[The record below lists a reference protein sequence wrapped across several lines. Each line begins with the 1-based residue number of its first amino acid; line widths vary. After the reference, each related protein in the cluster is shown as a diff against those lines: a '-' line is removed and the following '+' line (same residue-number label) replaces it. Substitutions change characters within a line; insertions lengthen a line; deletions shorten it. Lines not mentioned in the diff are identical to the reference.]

1 MMLIRKWG
9 TTLLPE
15 WEHFFSCPY
24 RTGRSQKL
32 LVKCNIMAL
41 QLDPDQQQCVD
52 SSARHL
58 LVVAGPG
65 SGKTTMMAGKCASLL
80 QKGVAPESIIV
91 LTFTN
96 KAANELRT
104 RIKTNGSSGAGQIR
118 CGTYHGV
125 ALQLLRDYRVP
136 PFHDEVTLL
145 THNQHA
151 LDVFKKFLHK
161 ANPSW
166 KHHAALLSTLYH
178 DGRCKLKTNVIVRAV
193 KEKPSGLTLIPASV
207 VKEAF
212 LAYEAFKRS
221 HHLVD
226 YDDLLH
232 GWFDFLDSGTPEAAA
247 ELART
252 QYVVCDEVQD
262 TNEIQNEIARVYASH
277 GASVTAVGDDCQSI
291 YRFRGSD
298 MRHIHTFV
306 QSTPGAEQL
315 ALERN
320 YRSSP
325 EICLICERII
335 EYNYTRIPKAIT
347 SMCESGPMP
356 SLYAFTSV
364 AEEHAFIAGV
374 FDTALAAGMECAA
387 LFRTN
392 KEVEAFETVL
402 KRKRLPYAMLKGSA
416 AFESVHVK
424 HLLLLYQFVF
434 QSDPAR
440 DVIENVFKMHRGV
453 SADGA
458 SELANKLYTN
468 EDADS
473 IVLAFT
479 TLLDADVPMY
489 MRPLHSVL
497 KTMVPA
503 LQKLA
508 DKEEGVYGSLG
519 SQLASICMQHLMLV
533 SDVSDEEQHQLRQ
546 IDDLRDTYT
555 SFDTF
560 MDAVALGATA
570 FEVVSPSTMLLV
582 IGTIHQAK
590 GLEFDSVIV
599 SGCVD
604 GTLPSFQSTSLEDTE
619 EERRLLYV
627 AASRAKTQL
636 CFTFSVYAATDKD
649 QSKERRL
656 SQFLRPLIPNLAVK
670 KGHQFV
676 PAPPTLPTSTDLEGA
691 LSQLLR
697 FYGKMNL
704 LNALCKATLQFQ
716 PFDAGL
722 DPCPLFRKS
731 PTPVLSNQYLGAT
744 ATNAALFARIVLE
757 LVRDNEKSWEEA
769 LTLELRKL
777 FMPTGLD
784 YSRRQSLLT
793 GNMADGTI
801 STSAWPTF
809 MAGLQN
815 LVDRLMAASPQ
826 HIVINKKILTPD
838 ESLWCR
844 VHLLLDNSLFL
855 FVYDALEFVTAEMS
869 LFLLMQAAILRQKAE
884 RYCVTTVVVVNLYT
898 GMVFRSPLP
907 QQFDKSRL
915 PLQFLTEPLVA
926 LL

>member
-1 MMLIRKWG
+1 
-9 TTLLPE
+9 
-15 WEHFFSCPY
+15 
-24 RTGRSQKL
+24 
-32 LVKCNIMAL
+32 MAL
-41 QLDPDQQQCVD
+41 QLDPDQQRCVE
-52 SSARHL
+52 SEALHL

-80 QKGVAPESIIV
+80 QKGISPESIIV

-104 RIKTNGSSGAGQIR
+104 RIKMNGSSGATQIR
-118 CGTYHGV
+118 CGTYHAV

-136 PFHDEVTLL
+136 PFDDEVTLL

-151 LDVFKKFLHK
+151 VEVFKKFLHK

-178 DGRCKLKTNVIVRAV
+178 DSRCKLKQNFVVKPV
-193 KEKPSGLTLIPASV
+193 KESGLTLIPASV

-212 LAYEAFKRS
+212 QAYDVFKRK
-221 HHLVD
+221 HHFVD

-232 GWFDFLDSGTPEAAA
+232 GWLDFLDSGTAEAGV

-252 QYVVCDEVQD
+252 KYVVCDEVQD
-262 TNEIQNEIARVYASH
+262 TNEIQNEIARFYATH

-306 QSTPGAEQL
+306 QSTQGAQQL

-320 YRSSP
+320 YRSTP
-325 EICLICERII
+325 EICNICERII

-347 SMCESGPMP
+347 SMCDSGPVP
-356 SLYAFTSV
+356 ALYGFTSV

-374 FDTALAAGMECAA
+374 FDTALGAGMECAA

-392 KEVEAFETVL
+392 KEVEMFESVL
-402 KRKRLPYAMLKGSA
+402 KRKRLPYILLKGSA

-434 QSDPAR
+434 QADPAR
-440 DVIENVFKMHRGV
+440 ELVENVFKMHRHV

-458 SELANKLYTN
+458 SELTNKLCSN
-468 EDADS
+468 EEADS

-479 TLLDADVPMY
+479 ALVDTDVPMY

-497 KTMVPA
+497 RTMVPA

-508 DKEEGVYGSLG
+508 NKEDGAYANLG
-519 SQLASICMQHLMLV
+519 SQLASICMQHLVLV

-546 IDDLRDTYT
+546 VEDLRDTYST
-555 SFDTF
+555 FDKF

-570 FEVVSPSTMLLV
+570 FEVAQPSTMLLI

-590 GLEFDSVIV
+590 GLEFDSVVV

-604 GTLPSFQSTSLEDTE
+604 GTLPSFQSTSLDDTE

-636 CFTFSVYAATDKD
+636 CFTFSVYAATDKE
-649 QSKERRL
+649 QTKERRL

-670 KGHQFV
+670 RGQQFI
-676 PAPPTLPTSTDLEGA
+676 PTPPTLPASADLETA

-716 PFDAGL
+716 PFEAGL
-722 DPCPLFRKS
+722 EPCPLFRKS
-731 PTPVLSNQYLGAT
+731 PTPILSNQYLGAT
-744 ATNAALFARIVLE
+744 ATNAALFARVILE
-757 LVRDNEKSWEEA
+757 LVRDNDKTWEDA
-769 LTLELRKL
+769 LTQELRRM

-784 YSRRQSLLT
+784 HNRRLSLLT
-793 GNMADGTI
+793 GKMADGTI
-801 STSAWPTF
+801 ATTAWPTF
-809 MAGLQN
+809 MSGLQD
-815 LVDRLMAASPQ
+815 LVDRLMAAAPQ
-826 HIVINKKILTPD
+826 HIVINKKIVTPD

-855 FVYDALEFVTAEMS
+855 FVYDTVEFVTAEMS

-884 RYCVTTVVVVNLYT
+884 RYSVTTVVVVNLYT

-907 QQFDKSRL
+907 TQFDKSRL
-915 PLQFLTEPLVA
+915 PMQFLTEPLVA